1 MLNWAKQ
8 SSREIVDFILN
19 EHPISEINSIH
30 IEPTKREYTIRIES
44 GTVYTP
50 YGYHLNYNEF
60 IEKIKELCM
69 KERAIFERLESYVAM
84 AGPAEERNQ
93 LVEKRDSLLES
104 LVLLCTRFC
113 VYRYAGIIS
122 SLSPFDMLVFFATI
136 ALFDYSRPYVKFW
149 EIMER
154 VGY

>member
-8 SSREIVDFILN
+8 RSREMADFILHEN
-19 EHPISEINSIH
+19 PISEINSIH
-30 IEPTKREYTIRIES
+30 VEPTKREYTIRIGS
-44 GTVYTP
+44 GTVEVP
-50 YGYHLNYNEF
+50 YGYYLSYNEF

-69 KERAIFERLESYVAM
+69 KERSIFERLEASFAM
-84 AGPAEERNQ
+84 AERVEERNQ
-93 LVEKRDSLLES
+93 LVENRDLLLES

-113 VYRYAGIIS
+113 FDRYPSAT
-122 SLSPFDMLVFFATI
+122 LSPFDMLVFFATT
-136 ALFDYSRPYVKFW
+136 ALFDYSRPYAKFW